1 MSNQN
6 KMQRDKRALSRSIAM
21 NPVKMLL
28 HVVFPA
34 EHLVALVVRT
44 LNGIRINMLRLDVS
58 HQSSFVFEWTRPF
71 AITPATF
78 QWCRTVTNKQE

>member
-6 KMQRDKRALSRSIAM
+6 EMQRNKRIFSRSIAM
-21 NPVKMLL
+21 NTVKMLL

-34 EHLVALVVRT
+34 EHLVTLVVST

-71 AITPATF
+71 ALIPATF
-78 QWCRTVTNKQE
+78 